1 MSAEIILPKI
11 DEAMVKGKIIEW
23 KKNEGDRIEKGDIVF
38 TIETEKV
45 IWEVEAPESGILA
58 QVRYSAGQEVMVG
71 TIVAYVLQPGE
82 QAPQISVGVSDQV
95 PKKASMPS
103 ITAPAGREA
112 FSSPQQMTS
121 ETPGTEARIPSRKI
135 KASPLAKKL
144 ARQSKID
151 LSAVPGTGPGERILR
166 RDIQRYAEQ
175 MGKVPAVPP
184 VQEKEIPLSSM
195 RETIARRMIES
206 FQFVP
211 HFYISVEADAEGL
224 NDIHQKLKPSLE
236 KSTGLKLTLTDLLLK
251 IIARALEE
259 HSEINIQW
267 TGSGIRQLA
276 DCNIGLAIGLPN
288 GLIVPVIRQVNTKS
302 LAELAQAR
310 SDLVSRAQQGKI
322 RMDEMRG
329 GSLTLTNLGMY
340 GIDQFNP
347 ILNPP
352 ESCILA
358 IGRILEKPV
367 AHQGQVMIRKRM
379 NLTLAIDHRVLD
391 GVMGSR
397 FLQRI
402 KELIEQAIL
411 LL

>member
-23 KKNEGDRIEKGDIVF
+23 KKNEGDRVEKGDIVF
-38 TIETEKV
+38 IIETEKV
-45 IWEVEAPESGILA
+45 TWEVEVPESGILA
-58 QVRYSAGQEVMVG
+58 QVRYPAGQEVMVG

-82 QAPQISVGVSDQV
+82 QAPEKSVPVSEPCQKDERGKDT
-95 PKKASMPS
+95 P
-103 ITAPAGREA
+103 
-112 FSSPQQMTS
+112 SSPQGMTR
-121 ETPGTEARIPSRKI
+121 EMPGADARLSSGKI

-151 LSAVPGTGPGERILR
+151 LSAVPGTGPGGRILR
-166 RDIQRYAEQ
+166 RDIQRHAEQ
-175 MGKVPAVPP
+175 KEKVPAVPP
-184 VQEKEIPLSSM
+184 VQGKEIPLSSM

-288 GLIVPVIRQVNTKS
+288 GLVVPVIRQANTKS

-310 SDLVSRAQQGKI
+310 SNLVSRAQQGKI

-340 GIDQFNP
+340 GIDQFDP

-358 IGRILEKPV
+358 TGRILEKPV

-402 KELIEQAIL
+402 KELIEQPIL

>member
-23 KKNEGDRIEKGDIVF
+23 KKNEGDRVEKGDIVF

-45 IWEVEAPESGILA
+45 TWEVEAPESGILA
-58 QVRYSAGQEVMVG
+58 QVRFQAGQEVAVG
-71 TIVAYVLQPGE
+71 TVVAYVLQSGE
-82 QAPQISVGVSDQV
+82 KAPEKSVPVSEPCQKDERGKDT
-95 PKKASMPS
+95 P
-103 ITAPAGREA
+103 
-112 FSSPQQMTS
+112 SSPHRMTR
-121 ETPGTEARIPSRKI
+121 ETPGTEARISSRKI

-144 ARQSKID
+144 ARQKKLD
-151 LSAVPGTGPGERILR
+151 LATVRGTGPGGRILR
-166 RDIQRYAEQ
+166 RDIQRHAEQ
-175 MGKVPAVPP
+175 KEKVSAVPP
-184 VQEKEIPLSSM
+184 VRGKEIPLSSM

-288 GLIVPVIRQVNTKS
+288 GLIVAVIRQADTKS

-340 GIDQFNP
+340 GIDQFDP

-358 IGRILEKPV
+358 TGRILEKPV

-402 KELIEQAIL
+402 KELIEQPIL

>member
-23 KKNEGDRIEKGDIVF
+23 KKKEGDRVEKGDIVF

-45 IWEVEAPESGILA
+45 TWEVEAPESGILA
-58 QVRYSAGQEVMVG
+58 QVRFQAGQEVAVG
-71 TIVAYVLQPGE
+71 TVVAYVLQSGE
-82 QAPQISVGVSDQV
+82 KAPEKSVPVSEQCQKDERGKDT
-95 PKKASMPS
+95 P
-103 ITAPAGREA
+103 
-112 FSSPQQMTS
+112 SSPQRMTR
-121 ETPGTEARIPSRKI
+121 ETPGTEARISSRKI

-144 ARQSKID
+144 ARQKKLD
-151 LSAVPGTGPGERILR
+151 LATVRGTGPGGRILQ
-166 RDIQRYAEQ
+166 RDIQRHAEQ
-175 MGKVPAVPP
+175 KEKVPAVPP
-184 VQEKEIPLSSM
+184 VQGKEIPLSSM

-211 HFYISVEADAEGL
+211 HFYISVEADAEAL
-224 NDIHQKLKPSLE
+224 NDTHQQLKPSLE

-288 GLIVPVIRQVNTKS
+288 GLIVPVIRQANTKS

-340 GIDQFNP
+340 GIDQFDP

-358 IGRILEKPV
+358 TGRILEKPV

-402 KELIEQAIL
+402 KELIEQPIL

>member
-1 MSAEIILPKI
+1 VSAEIILPKI

-23 KKNEGDRIEKGDIVF
+23 KKSEGDRVEKGDIVF

-45 IWEVEAPESGILA
+45 TWEVEAPESGILA
-58 QVRYSAGQEVMVG
+58 QVRYHAGQEVMVG

-82 QAPQISVGVSDQV
+82 QAPGKNVPVSEQGQKDERRKE
-95 PKKASMPS
+95 PP
-103 ITAPAGREA
+103 
-112 FSSPQQMTS
+112 SSPQRMTR
-121 ETPGTEARIPSRKI
+121 ETPGTEARVSSRKI

-144 ARQSKID
+144 ARQGKID
-151 LSAVPGTGPGERILR
+151 LSAVPGTGPGGRILR
-166 RDIQRYAEQ
+166 RDIQRHAEQ
-175 MGKVPAVPP
+175 MDKTPAVAP
-184 VQEKEIPLSSM
+184 VQGKEIPLSSM

-211 HFYISVEADAEGL
+211 HFYISVEADAEAL
-224 NDIHQKLKPSLE
+224 NAAHRQLKPSLE
-236 KSTGLKLTLTDLLLK
+236 KSAGLKLTLTDLLLK

-267 TGSGIRQLA
+267 TGNGIRQLT

-288 GLIVPVIRQVNTKS
+288 GLIVPVIRQANRRS
-302 LAELAQAR
+302 LAELTQAR
-310 SDLVSRAQQGKI
+310 SDLVARAQQGKV

-329 GSLTLTNLGMY
+329 GSMTLTNLGMF
-340 GIDQFNP
+340 GIDQFDP

-358 IGRILEKPV
+358 TGRILEKPV
-367 AHQGQVMIRKRM
+367 AHQGQVTIRKRM

-402 KELIEQAIL
+402 KELIEQPIL